1 MAVLAG
7 IGGVDVIT
15 RLAFCSGAVVAT
27 GTGRRHA
34 AVIEHRARPAV
45 GAVAVIAAVAGCD
58 VIEGFT
64 RCGTAIV
71 ATEAGSDHGGVIDL
85 ADR

>member
-58 VIEGFT
+58 VIEGLP
-64 RCGTAIV
+64 GAVLPLWQLKQVPITAV
-71 ATEAGSDHGGVIDL
+71 
-85 ADR
+85 